1 MERWKIEEEDGAEYT
16 VCPYCGYMLNNKYYF
31 EPYIFKHCPNCGRQV
46 GVAKEYSE
54 HEQVR

>member
-31 EPYIFKHCPNCGRQV
+31 EPYIFMHCPNCGRHV
-46 GVAKEYSE
+46 GVAEEYSE
-54 HEQVR
+54 HEQ